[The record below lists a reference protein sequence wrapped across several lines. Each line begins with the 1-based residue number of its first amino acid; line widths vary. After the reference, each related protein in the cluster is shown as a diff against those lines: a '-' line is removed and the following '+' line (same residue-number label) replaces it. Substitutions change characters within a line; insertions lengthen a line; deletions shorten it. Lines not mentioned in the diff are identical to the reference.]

1 MRESRFVDEVSRT
14 VRNTQKNQA
23 TATAFAESGLNST
36 LVAAPTRSTVPSN
49 LNMSAFED
57 DIYISFLLSNLF
69 LSVIMPSS
77 LMLIHA
83 STTSSVAQR
92 SIRALSAAYFGRIH
106 RQEDILNRGIL
117 NYGKALRL
125 LNEDLQDPDKAFSAF
140 VLSSAITLE
149 AYEVS
154 YKSPSTGYCI
164 CMY

>member
-1 MRESRFVDEVSRT
+1 
-14 VRNTQKNQA
+14 
-23 TATAFAESGLNST
+23 
-36 LVAAPTRSTVPSN
+36 
-49 LNMSAFED
+49 MSAFED

-77 LMLIHA
+77 LMHIHA
-83 STTSSVAQR
+83 NTTSSVAQR

-106 RQEDILNRGIL
+106 RQEDILNQGVL

-140 VLSSAITLE
+140 VLSSAIILE

-154 YKSPSTGYCI
+154 YKSPSTGYCT